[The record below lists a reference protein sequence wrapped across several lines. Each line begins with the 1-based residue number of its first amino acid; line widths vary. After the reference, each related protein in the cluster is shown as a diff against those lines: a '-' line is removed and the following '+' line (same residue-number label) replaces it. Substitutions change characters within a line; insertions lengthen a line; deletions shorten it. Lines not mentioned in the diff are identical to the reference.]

1 MAVAASYDQTG
12 RYGIQTPFTD
22 QLAAHGEGGQWEV
35 DSMHNSLVAIGN
47 AGPKPARAELT
58 LLYNQGSEQYHL
70 EQSLAPDEQAMI
82 DFGKLIHDQVPDK
95 DGPVLPP
102 DLTTGAYRLRDLADP
117 AAGGLYEGKLT
128 IEKTHGHASYGC
140 MICCG
145 PEFPTMEFDPINLI
159 ILQYE
164 IEQMNA
170 PNSCGGGNINVTA
183 DFPAWWTGNTS
194 IATANKNKVTGVGA
208 GTTTYSAQSK
218 SHVL

>member
-22 QLAAHGEGGQWEV
+22 QLAAHWEGGQWEV

-95 DGPVLPP
+95 DGRVLPP
-102 DLTTGAYRLRDLADP
+102 DLTTAVGKDP
-117 AAGGLYEGKLT
+117 ALAGRRLARRIGRSCSFKKLT
-128 IEKTHGHASYGC
+128 AS
-140 MICCG
+140 
-145 PEFPTMEFDPINLI
+145 F
-159 ILQYE
+159 
-164 IEQMNA
+164 
-170 PNSCGGGNINVTA
+170 
-183 DFPAWWTGNTS
+183 
-194 IATANKNKVTGVGA
+194 
-208 GTTTYSAQSK
+208 
-218 SHVL
+218 